1 MHGSEP
7 EGRYWILSDQGGVQK
22 MVLAKIS
29 ADTSEQNRS
38 SKWNVK
44 GTGPIPYNQ
53 QIENGWASGIQEPTN
68 KKSQAGVIVVKESCW
83 KVGWQSRVVDC
94 RMCKHRR

>member
-7 EGRYWILSDQGGVQK
+7 EGRYWILSDWGGVQK

-29 ADTSEQNRS
+29 VDALEQNRS
-38 SKWNVK
+38 SKWNGK

-53 QIENGWASGIQEPTN
+53 WIENGWASGIQEPTN
-68 KKSQAGVIVVKESCW
+68 KKSQAGVIVVK
-83 KVGWQSRVVDC
+83 
-94 RMCKHRR
+94 